1 MLKPFQ
7 KYFYETSKVYE
18 FKVKIAN
25 FELTSEVMESIKNAI
40 DAYQIESISEPRR
53 LPIQEHKVFGNLGP
67 CECEVIDIAVKYP
80 TIAEQIRQLIISRA
94 RVNADHVYVYTQDQ
108 YLNEEDLD
116 AKIVSQGADGPII
129 SNSELQDEPGAQE
142 LVGDKRI
149 SNFMKEL
156 NDAKHRLNTVYEV
169 AGGETPAAETTN
181 KIPQGNTNPV
191 NAKQKTS
198 RTKGR

>member
-40 DAYQIESISEPRR
+40 DAYQIESISKPRR
-53 LPIQEHKVFGNLGP
+53 LPIQEHTVFGNLGP
-67 CECEVIDIAVKYP
+67 CECEVIDIAVRYP

-129 SNSELQDEPGAQE
+129 SNPELQDEPGAQE

-149 SNFMKEL
+149 SSFMKEL

-169 AGGETPAAETTN
+169 AGGETPAAKTTN
-181 KIPQGNTNPV
+181 EIPQATVTPV
-191 NAKQKTS
+191 NKQKTS

>member
-40 DAYQIESISEPRR
+40 DAYQIESISKPRR

-67 CECEVIDIAVKYP
+67 CECEVIDIAVRYP

-129 SNSELQDEPGAQE
+129 SNPELQDEPGAQE
-142 LVGDKRI
+142 LVGEKRI
-149 SNFMKEL
+149 SSFMKEL

-169 AGGETPAAETTN
+169 AGGETPAAKTTN
-181 KIPQGNTNPV
+181 EIPQATVTPV
-191 NAKQKTS
+191 NKQKTS

>member
-25 FELTSEVMESIKNAI
+25 LELTPEVMESIKNAI
-40 DAYQIESISEPRR
+40 DAHQVESISKPRR
-53 LPIQEHKVFGNLGP
+53 LPIQEHTVFGNLGP

-94 RVNADHVYVYTQDQ
+94 RVLADHVYVYTQDQ

-116 AKIVSQGADGPII
+116 NKIASHSANGAVLSTP
-129 SNSELQDEPGAQE
+129 ELQDEPGAQE
-142 LVGDKRI
+142 LVGEKRI

-181 KIPQGNTNPV
+181 EIPQGNINPV
-191 NAKQKTS
+191 NKQKSTP
-198 RTKGR
+198 TKGR